1 MCHERL
7 PGLPLCW
14 SSVIL
19 STQGMGEE
27 KVITSPIWLP
37 ATVAAG
43 ALQAWRT
50 AVQKRVSHSMSV
62 NAAGLVRYLYGL
74 PFALMLVAGYEM
86 LFAPGGFPV
95 LGRWFLL
102 FCAAGG
108 LAQIVATN
116 LLIMAFSYRNF
127 VVGTAYSKT
136 EAVQGAILSFLLLGE
151 RLSPLS
157 WAGIGCGV
165 LGVMVLSTG
174 GRRMGPMDFVR
185 ALGQPAA
192 LCGIASGF
200 FFALTAIGIRRATQ
214 EVATPHPIRAA
225 LIVLAT
231 TICLQVA
238 MQGCYLFL
246 REREQV
252 RAVFANWRVAG
263 QVGLLSSIGSAC
275 WFTGFATAPVAL
287 VRIVGQ
293 VEVAFTFAFSRFYLG
308 ERMMRSEGL
317 GLILVVTGV
326 ILALAGTR

>member
-1 MCHERL
+1 M
-7 PGLPLCW
+7 
-14 SSVIL
+14 
-19 STQGMGEE
+19 
-27 KVITSPIWLP
+27 ITSPIWLP
-37 ATVAAG
+37 ATITAG

-74 PFALMLVAGYEM
+74 PFALILVGIYEAF
-86 LFAPGGFPV
+86 FASGGFPA
-95 LGRWFLL
+95 LGRTFPL

-108 LAQIVATN
+108 LAQIIATN
-116 LLIMAFSYRNF
+116 LLIMAFSHRNF
-127 VVGTAYSKT
+127 IVGTAYSKT
-136 EAVQGAILSFLLLGE
+136 EAVQGAALSFLLLGE
-151 RLSPLS
+151 RLSPVS
-157 WAGIGCGV
+157 WAGIACGV
-165 LGVMVLSTG
+165 AGVMVLSTG
-174 GRRMGPMDFVR
+174 GRRMGPMDFLR

-214 EVATPHPIRAA
+214 DVATSDPIQAA
-225 LIVLAT
+225 LIVLAVT
-231 TICLQVA
+231 VCLQVL
-238 MQGCYLFL
+238 MQGSYLFL
-246 REREQV
+246 RERDQV
-252 RAVFANWRVAG
+252 RTVFAEWRVAG
-263 QVGLLSSIGSAC
+263 QVGLLSSLGSAC

-326 ILALAGTR
+326 VLALAGAL

>member
-1 MCHERL
+1 M
-7 PGLPLCW
+7 
-14 SSVIL
+14 
-19 STQGMGEE
+19 
-27 KVITSPIWLP
+27 ITSPIWLP
-37 ATVAAG
+37 ATIVAG
-43 ALQAWRT
+43 GMQAWRT

-74 PFALMLVAGYEM
+74 PFALILLAGYEAV
-86 LFAPGGFPV
+86 FAHGPLPV
-95 LGRWFLL
+95 AGRWFLL

-116 LLIMAFSYRNF
+116 LLLLAFGHRNF

-165 LGVMVLSTG
+165 VGVMVLSTG
-174 GRRMGPMDFVR
+174 GKRMGPMDFLR

-200 FFALTAIGIRRATQ
+200 FFAMTAIGIRRATHDL
-214 EVATPHPIRAA
+214 ATPDPIRAA
-225 LIVLAT
+225 LIVLAVT
-231 TICLQVA
+231 VSLQVL
-238 MQGCYLFL
+238 MQGCYLVL
-246 REREQV
+246 RERDQV
-252 RAVFANWRVAG
+252 PRVFAHWRVAG

-308 ERMMRSEGL
+308 ERMMRSEGV
-317 GLILVVTGV
+317 GLVLVVTGV
-326 ILALAGTR
+326 ILALAGAL